1 MTDLASLYGS
11 SPVHPIPPLVQASG
25 PGDAHVLAGINRI
38 LQEALRASTEEEL
51 GQLCLSVAE
60 ELTGAAFS
68 FFGERRES
76 FDRLDHIAISERG
89 WAAYGGTDPDFS
101 QRRLPNGM
109 KIHGI
114 FGQVILQD
122 RSLIVN
128 DPAQHPDRVGLPDGH
143 PALRNF
149 LGVPLRR
156 DGETFAMFALGNHPT
171 GFTERERAIAE
182 ELAPAIVQALLRKR
196 AEVASRASER
206 RLLTLIEGIPQLVW
220 TATHDGHW
228 TWASPQWVA
237 MTGLTV
243 AESLGQGW
251 LAAVHPD
258 DREAARRFWLQ
269 AGECGDLAMEG
280 RLRHGQNGRY
290 RWFKTRATPVRDD
303 HGRIVEWFG
312 TSTDID
318 TLRRLRE
325 RQETLVAELQHR
337 VRNILT
343 IVRSIFT
350 RTVESGGPIDEV
362 SDHFRGRLDSLAR
375 TQVVA
380 TQTRSGRVD
389 LENLIRDELLGVGA
403 IEDERLTVEGPDI
416 ALTADTAESIGLAIH
431 ELTTNALKYGALR
444 HPSGRLTI
452 RWHLEP
458 ASNGKCELIVKWD
471 ESGVPAMPVPPVRR
485 GFGTE
490 LIREALP
497 YGLGARTRLEFRG
510 GGVLCMIS
518 LPLPDEDVGPINGS
532 VEE

>member
-1 MTDLASLYGS
+1 MTELTSLQGQTPLS
-11 SPVHPIPPLVQASG
+11 APPLG
-25 PGDAHVLAGINRI
+25 PLPHDSHVLAGINRI

-51 GQLCLSVAE
+51 GQLCLAVAE
-60 ELTGAAFS
+60 DLTGAAFS
-68 FFGERRES
+68 FFGERGGS
-76 FDRLDHIAISERG
+76 DDRLDHIAISERG
-89 WAAYGGTDPDFS
+89 WAAYTGNDPHFVK
-101 QRRLPNGM
+101 RELPGGM

-122 RSLIVN
+122 RSMIVN
-128 DPAQHPDRVGLPDGH
+128 DPANHPDRVGTPDGH

-196 AEVASRASER
+196 AEVASRASQR
-206 RLLTLIEGIPQLVW
+206 RLQSLIAGIPQLVW
-220 TATHDGHW
+220 TATQGGHW
-228 TWASPQWVA
+228 TWASPQWVE
-237 MTGLTV
+237 MTGLSV
-243 AESLGQGW
+243 EQSLGHGW

-258 DREAARRFWLQ
+258 DRDAARRFWEG
-269 AGECGDLAMEG
+269 AGERGNLAMEG
-280 RLRHGQNGRY
+280 RLRHVQTGRY

-303 HGRIVEWFG
+303 HGTIVEWFG

-318 TLRRLRE
+318 ALRRLRE

-343 IVRSIFT
+343 IIRSIFT
-350 RTVESGGPIDEV
+350 RTVDSGGPIDEIA
-362 SDHFRGRLDSLAR
+362 DHFRGRLDSLAR
-375 TQVVA
+375 TQLVA
-380 TQTRSGRVD
+380 TQSRSGRVD

-403 IEDERLTVEGPDI
+403 IEDDRLSIQGPDVS
-416 ALTADTAESIGLAIH
+416 LPADTAETMGLAIH

-444 HPSGRLTI
+444 HPAGRLSI
-452 RWHLEP
+452 AWAIELK
-458 ASNGKCELIVKWD
+458 SNSKCELIVKWD
-471 ESGVPAMPVPPVRR
+471 ETGVPAMPVPPVRH

-510 GGVLCMIS
+510 GGVLCVITIPWIADDAA
-518 LPLPDEDVGPINGS
+518 PLNRSTEG
-532 VEE
+532 

>member
-1 MTDLASLYGS
+1 MTELASLHGQTPLS
-11 SPVHPIPPLVQASG
+11 APPRG
-25 PGDAHVLAGINRI
+25 PLPHDSHVLAGINRI

-51 GQLCLSVAE
+51 GQLCLAVAE
-60 ELTGAAFS
+60 DLTGAAFS
-68 FFGERRES
+68 FFGERRDS
-76 FDRLDHIAISERG
+76 HDRLDHIAISERG
-89 WAAYGGTDPDFS
+89 WAAYAGDDPDFS
-101 QRRLPNGM
+101 QRQLPNGM

-122 RSLIVN
+122 RSMIVN
-128 DPAQHPDRVGLPDGH
+128 DPANHPDRVGTPEGH
-143 PALRNF
+143 PMLRNF

-196 AEVASRASER
+196 AEVASRASQR
-206 RLLTLIEGIPQLVW
+206 RLLSLIEGIPQLVW
-220 TATHDGHW
+220 TAMRDGQW
-228 TWASPQWVA
+228 TWVSPQWVA
-237 MTGLTV
+237 MTGLSV
-243 AESLGQGW
+243 EESLGHGW

-258 DREAARRFWLQ
+258 DRDAARRFWNG
-269 AGECGDLAMEG
+269 AGEHGELAMEG
-280 RLRHGQNGRY
+280 RLRHGQTGRY

-303 HGRIVEWFG
+303 HGTIVEWFG

-350 RTVESGGPIDEV
+350 RTVESGGPIDEI

-403 IEDERLTVEGPDI
+403 IEDDRLSIEGPDI
-416 ALTADTAESIGLAIH
+416 SLPADTAETMGLAIH

-444 HPSGRLTI
+444 HPAGRLSI
-452 RWHLEP
+452 AWAIELK
-458 ASNGKCELIVKWD
+458 SNSECELIVKWD
-471 ESGVPAMPVPPVRR
+471 ETGVPAMPVPPVRQ

-510 GGVLCMIS
+510 GGVLCVIT
-518 LPLPDEDVGPINGS
+518 LPWAADDADALNRSTEG
-532 VEE
+532 